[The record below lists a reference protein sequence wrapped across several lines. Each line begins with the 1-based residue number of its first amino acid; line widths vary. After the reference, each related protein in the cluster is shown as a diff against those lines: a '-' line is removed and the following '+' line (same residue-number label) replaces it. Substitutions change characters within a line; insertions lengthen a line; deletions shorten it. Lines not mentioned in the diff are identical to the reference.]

1 MLPVLRLYSFASIPA
16 VAAVVAGAGVFVAQ
30 VVRYPGSEHEGAAFD
45 IERVTTGVYLARGT
59 GAMPVGANAAVVE
72 GERSLLIVDSNV
84 SPAAAATLLEELRAV
99 TDKPVR
105 TVVNT
110 HFHFDHAHGN
120 QVYGPDVEIIG
131 HEFTREMMVAG
142 RSMSGR
148 TYDAMIGSLPERIAQ
163 LRAQLDSASDA
174 SVRSDLERQIATQE
188 SYRAATDAVTPVP
201 PRTTLTQR
209 LTLHRDGRT
218 VRVLF
223 LGRAHTGGDVV
234 VHLPDDGVLITGDML
249 SSNPPYMGDSY
260 PVEWI
265 ETLEQLKRLEFD
277 WVVPGHGPAFQD
289 RAKID
294 QLQAYLRDFWVR
306 ARQLHNAGVGASEA
320 ARRIDMRDHADSFS
334 SVRSPGVSVLAVE
347 RVFDLFEGGG

>member
-1 MLPVLRLYSFASIPA
+1 MHPVLRLYSFAPMPA
-16 VAAVVAGAGVFVAQ
+16 VAAVVAGAGIFVAQ

-45 IERVTTGVYLARGT
+45 IERVTARVYLARGT

-148 TYDAMIGSLPERIAQ
+148 TYDAMIGSLPKRIAQ

-174 SVRSDLERQIATQE
+174 SVRSDLERQIIAQE
-188 SYRAATDAVTPVP
+188 SYQAATNAVTPVP
-201 PRTTLTQR
+201 PRTTLTRR

-223 LGRAHTGGDVV
+223 LGRAHTGGDVI

-260 PVEWI
+260 PIEWI

-277 WVVPGHGPAFQD
+277 WIVPGHGAAFQD

-294 QLQAYLRDFWVR
+294 QLQAYLRDFWAR
-306 ARQLHNAGVGASEA
+306 ARQLHSAGVGASEA
-320 ARRIDMRDHADSFS
+320 ARRIDMRDHAGSFS
-334 SVRSPGVSVLAVE
+334 SIRSRGVSVLAVE

>member
-1 MLPVLRLYSFASIPA
+1 MHPVLRLYSFAPMPA
-16 VAAVVAGAGVFVAQ
+16 VVAVVAGAGIFVAQ

-45 IERVTTGVYLARGT
+45 IERVTAGVYLARGT

-131 HEFTREMMVAG
+131 HEFTREMMVTG

-174 SVRSDLERQIATQE
+174 SVRSDLERQITAQE
-188 SYRAATDAVTPVP
+188 SYRAATNAVTPVP
-201 PRTTLTQR
+201 PRTTLTRR

-223 LGRAHTGGDVV
+223 LGRAHTGGDVI

-260 PVEWI
+260 PIEWI
-265 ETLEQLKRLEFD
+265 ETLEQLKRLKFD
-277 WVVPGHGPAFQD
+277 WIVPGHGPAFQD

-294 QLQAYLRDFWVR
+294 QLQAYLRDFWAR
-306 ARQLHNAGVGASEA
+306 ARQLHSAGVGASEA
-320 ARRIDMRDHADSFS
+320 ARRIDMRDHAGSFS
-334 SVRSPGVSVLAVE
+334 SVRSRGVSVLAVE